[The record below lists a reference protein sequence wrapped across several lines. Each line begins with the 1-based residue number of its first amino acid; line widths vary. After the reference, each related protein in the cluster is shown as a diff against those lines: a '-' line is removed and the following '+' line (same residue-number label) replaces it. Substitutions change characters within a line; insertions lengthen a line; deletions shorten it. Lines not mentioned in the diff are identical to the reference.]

1 MTSVRETFADGS
13 TLLQFERA
21 LRNCKSRRELY
32 FVGVNEPYSLVAYDQ
47 AVLWVGNAFA
57 KTQIVAVSGLAA
69 LEGSTPF
76 IQWLT
81 RVFRYLVRENGTTG
95 LKEITPETLPE
106 ELVEEGAEWMPGYAL
121 HGILR
126 SPKGEVIGGLWLTR
140 NTPFDE
146 REHALAT
153 WCTDALSFALW
164 GWQPKRATLNKL
176 FSHRMAA
183 VRTAVIV
190 AALGGISL
198 IPIRLSVLAPA
209 EVTPLKPTPVTAP
222 VDGVVERI
230 LVAPSQPVEPGQ
242 LLVKLDDTTTRNRL
256 EVARKSREIAVADW
270 QRTSTKAFTDDQ
282 SKAELLLLEARV
294 REREAEI
301 VYLQEMLG
309 RLNVLAPRKG
319 VAIFSDPNDW
329 IGKPVQTGER
339 IMMLAE
345 PAEANLTI
353 FLSPDDAIQLA
364 EGGEVHMYLNA
375 APLESYMARITQ
387 MSYEVGQS
395 PEGQPV
401 YIIKAAFDAAQ
412 EIPRVGSKGTAKL
425 YAESVPLFYYVFRKP
440 IAYLRKVFGL

>member
-1 MTSVRETFADGS
+1 MTSVRDVFADGS

-47 AVLWVGNAFA
+47 AVLWIGNGYT

-81 RVFRYLVRENGTTG
+81 RVFRFLVRENGTTG
-95 LKEITPETLPE
+95 LKEVTPEKLPE
-106 ELVEEGAEWMPGYAL
+106 EIVEEGAEWVPGYAL

-140 NTPFDE
+140 STPFDE

-164 GWQPKRATLNKL
+164 GWQPRRATFNRL
-176 FSHRMAA
+176 FAHRMAA

-190 AALGGISL
+190 AVLAAVAM

-209 EVTPLKPTPVTAP
+209 EVSPLKPTPVTAP

-230 LVAPSQPVEPGQ
+230 LVAPSQPVEAGE

-270 QRTSTKAFTDDQ
+270 QRTSTKAFSDDQ

-301 VYLQEMLG
+301 IYLQEMLG
-309 RLNVLAPRKG
+309 RLNVLASRKG

-345 PAEANLTI
+345 PAEANVTI
-353 FLSPDDAIQLA
+353 FLSPDDAIQLF

-375 APLESYMARITQ
+375 APLESYAARITQ
-387 MSYEVGQS
+387 ISYETGQS

-401 YIIKAAFDAAQ
+401 YILKAAFDAAQ
-412 EIPRVGSKGTAKL
+412 DIPRVGSKGTAKL

>member
-1 MTSVRETFADGS
+1 MTSVRDAFADGS

-47 AVLWVGNAFA
+47 AVLWIGDSFA
-57 KTQIVAVSGLAA
+57 KTQVVAVSGLAA

-81 RVFRYLVRENGTTG
+81 RVFKHLVRENGSSG
-95 LKEITPETLPE
+95 LKEVTPETLPE
-106 ELVEEGAEWMPGYAL
+106 ALVEEGAEWLPGHAL

-126 SPKGEVIGGLWLTR
+126 SPRGEVIGGLWLTR
-140 NTPFDE
+140 SMPFDE
-146 REHALAT
+146 REQALAT

-164 GWQPKRATLNKL
+164 GWQPKRPTLQKF
-176 FSHRMAA
+176 FSHRLAALRAA
-183 VRTAVIV
+183 VILAAV
-190 AALGGISL
+190 AAVGM
-198 IPIRLSVLAPA
+198 IPIRLSVLAAA
-209 EVTPLKPTPVTAP
+209 EVSPRKPTPVTAP

-230 LVAPSQPVEPGQ
+230 LVAPSQPVEAGD

-282 SKAELLLLEARV
+282 SKSELLMLEARV

-309 RLNVLAPRKG
+309 RMKVVAPRKG

-339 IMMLAE
+339 IMVLADPKE
-345 PAEANLTI
+345 VNLTI
-353 FLSPDDAIQLA
+353 YLSPDDAVQLS
-364 EGGEVHMYLNA
+364 EGAEVHMYLNA
-375 APLESYMARITQ
+375 SPLDSYVARITQ
-387 MSYEVGQS
+387 TPYEVGQS
-395 PEGQPV
+395 PEGQPAYV
-401 YIIKAAFDAAQ
+401 LKAAFDAGQ
-412 EIPRVGSKGTAKL
+412 ELPRVGLKGTAKL
-425 YAESVPLFYYVFRKP
+425 YAESVPLFYYIFRKP
-440 IAYLRKVFGL
+440 IAYVRKVFGL